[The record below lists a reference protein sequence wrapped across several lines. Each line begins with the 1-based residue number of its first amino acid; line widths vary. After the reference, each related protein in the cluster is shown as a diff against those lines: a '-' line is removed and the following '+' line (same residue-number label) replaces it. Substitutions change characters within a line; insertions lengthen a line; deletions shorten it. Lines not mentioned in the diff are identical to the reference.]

1 LELSLVNDFIKDITR
16 TSCAV
21 LICVAHGLGETTKSG
36 VDHSRWHVGTL
47 AHMDTHGQEAL
58 AADAS
63 RCKQMQADASRCT
76 QMQADAR
83 IVPAVPAVP
92 AVPGKETDVVV

>member
-1 LELSLVNDFIKDITR
+1 M
-16 TSCAV
+16 

-63 RCKQMQADASRCT
+63 RCKQMQADA
-76 QMQADAR
+76 R

>member
-1 LELSLVNDFIKDITR
+1 M
-16 TSCAV
+16 

-58 AADAS
+58 AADA
-63 RCKQMQADASRCT
+63 
-76 QMQADAR
+76 R